1 MTRKREGGGRPKQQ
15 GRTSRPAAKRAGAA
29 VDARV
34 ARLMET
40 SVDLCDD
47 DAKLQAALDLLRDP
61 AEPTELR
68 LAVVQAFQAA
78 SFSSASFDACRGEYL
93 AALRQVAD
101 TPDPELRQRVLG
113 ILARENDGWTQQRL
127 LEGLREPEKALVPA
141 EKALQLL
148 SYDVHAEAYPVAREI
163 VRDPPNAT
171 ARREA
176 LRLLAADADS
186 APVFEKILLDKD
198 ELAENRQLS
207 AAALQSLTPGRLQEH
222 ARDILLDDAEYPEIQ
237 ATSLSAL
244 TQFGDLRSVS
254 GDAALLKRVDALSTA
269 APAKVKRSARE
280 FLRRYA
286 E

>member
-1 MTRKREGGGRPKQQ
+1 MTRKREGGGRPKPQ
-15 GRTSRPAAKRAGAA
+15 GRTSRPAAKRTGAA
-29 VDARV
+29 VDERV

-61 AEPTELR
+61 AEPTEVR

-127 LEGLREPEKALVPA
+127 LEGLREPEKALLPA

-244 TQFGDLRSVS
+244 TQFGDVRSVS
-254 GDAALLKRVDALSTA
+254 GDAALLERVDALSTA

-280 FLRRYA
+280 FLRRYGA
-286 E
+286 

>member
-1 MTRKREGGGRPKQQ
+1 
-15 GRTSRPAAKRAGAA
+15 
-29 VDARV
+29 
-34 ARLMET
+34 MET

>member
-1 MTRKREGGGRPKQQ
+1 MTRKREGGGRPKPQ